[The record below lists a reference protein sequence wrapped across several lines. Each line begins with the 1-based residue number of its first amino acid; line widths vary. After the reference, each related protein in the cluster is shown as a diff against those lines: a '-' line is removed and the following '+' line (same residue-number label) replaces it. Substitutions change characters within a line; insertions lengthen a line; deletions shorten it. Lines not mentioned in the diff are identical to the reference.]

1 MTAQFLR
8 ECTVVVDAGGH
19 GVAIKDLRISFDITK
34 TAGRS
39 PNPAIVKIYNLA
51 PGNER
56 KIKGEFD
63 DVIVNA
69 GYHGATRVI
78 FRGNIKK
85 LSLYPDNNDHITEI
99 ECGDGDKDL
108 RQSIVNVT
116 LAAGT
121 STAQLLDHVVGTF
134 GTTKK
139 GYVVIKD
146 RKRIR
151 GRVISAM
158 GPDVLD
164 DIAADADAKWSIQDG
179 QLQMVPVDSTLPSE
193 AILINDETGMLGVPV
208 IDDKGIVVECLLN
221 PQLQVDGKVKLD
233 NNTIRIKALKQA
245 QAKPGALKPSKAKP
259 KVTERLDPDGIYKIY
274 KLQHTG
280 DTHGNEWKS
289 KVFCKALAKT
299 IPAGKQAA

>member
-19 GVAIKDLRISFDITK
+19 GVAISDLRISFDITK

-39 PNPAIVKIYNLA
+39 PNPAIVKIYNLS
-51 PGNER
+51 PDNER

-69 GYHGATRVI
+69 GYHGATRLI

-85 LSLYPDNNDHITEI
+85 LSLYPENNDHITEI

-108 RQSIVNVT
+108 RQSIVNTT

-121 STAQLLDHVVGTF
+121 SNAQLLDHVVGTF

-139 GYVVIKD
+139 GHIVLKE
-146 RKRIR
+146 RTRIR
-151 GRVISAM
+151 GRVVSAM
-158 GPDVLD
+158 GADVLD
-164 DIAADADAKWSIQDG
+164 DLAADSDANWSIQDAK
-179 QLQMVPVDSTLPSE
+179 LQMVPVNSTLPTE
-193 AILINDETGMLGVPV
+193 AILINDETGMLGTPV
-208 IDDKGIVVECLLN
+208 IDDKGIAVECLLN
-221 PQLQVDGKVKLD
+221 PQIQVNGKVKLD
-233 NNTIRIKALKQA
+233 NNTIRIKALKA
-245 QAKPGALKPSKAKP
+245 SQAKAGAKKPP
-259 KVTERLDPDGIYKIY
+259 KVKHTERTDPDGIYVVY
-274 KLQHTG
+274 KVQHVG
-280 DTHGNEWKS
+280 DTHGNDWKT

-299 IPAGKQAA
+299 IPAGKAAA